1 MKSVGRN
8 LLERKVY
15 MKTKRIIWFALT
27 NVPHVNFLLPI
38 IRKYEQEFDMVFTVR
53 DFAETVSL
61 FEKRIGKP
69 YILVGDHK
77 GGSKF
82 RKVLGLLSQIFNL
95 YKNIPD
101 FDIKISV
108 GGMSS
113 SPIAWSKGKLSV
125 TFDDN
130 ETSPNWMYAPFTNLA
145 FWPKVISPAKL
156 GKQGFKKNLY
166 QYNGYKEDFYL
177 ANYQPNPDFL
187 KQLPF
192 EHYVVVRPENIK
204 ASYVEGRQSIV
215 PELLKQ
221 LDAAGYNIL
230 FLPRYESDRDYAQGI
245 KNIYIPKDAVNGL
258 DACYYADAILTGAG
272 TMAREAA
279 CLGVPSVSFFAGA
292 HLLAVDQSFVD
303 SGKMFYSRD
312 VQQIM
317 HFLNKSRHS
326 FFTKRGGDVAGLE
339 RCKQVQQEILDVLD
353 QKIREYLAKQK

>member
-1 MKSVGRN
+1 
-8 LLERKVY
+8 
-15 MKTKRIIWFALT
+15 MKTKKTIWFALT

-38 IRKYEQEFDMVFTVR
+38 IRKYEQEFNMVFTVR
-53 DFAETVSL
+53 DFAETISL
-61 FEKRIGKP
+61 FEKRIAKP

-77 GGSKF
+77 GGNKLK
-82 RKVLGLLSQIFNL
+82 KVLGLLNQISNM
-95 YKNIPD
+95 YRNIPD

-113 SPIAWSKGKLSV
+113 SPVAWSKGKLSV

-130 ETSPNWMYAPFTNLA
+130 ETSPNWMYAPFTDLA
-145 FWPKVISPAKL
+145 FWPKVIDSKRL
-156 GKQGFKKNLY
+156 NKQFFCKNLY

-177 ANYQPNPDFL
+177 ADYQPDATFVE
-187 KQLPF
+187 KLPF

-215 PELLKQ
+215 PELLKA
-221 LDAAGYNIL
+221 LDAQGYNIL

-245 KNIYIPKDAVNGL
+245 KNIYIPKEAVNGL

-292 HLLAVDQSFVD
+292 HLLSVDQSLVD
-303 SGKMFYSRD
+303 AGKMFFSRE
-312 VQQIM
+312 VEQIIQY
-317 HFLNKSRHS
+317 LESSKGS
-326 FFTKRGGDVAGLE
+326 FFTHRAGGVAGLE

-353 QKIREYLAKQK
+353 KRIREYLSKS

>member
-1 MKSVGRN
+1 MNNK
-8 LLERKVY
+8 KV
-15 MKTKRIIWFALT
+15 IWFDIN

-38 IRKYEQEFDMVFTVR
+38 IHKYEKEFDIIYSLR
-53 DFAETVSL
+53 DFAETKGL

-69 YILVGDHK
+69 YLEAGTHQ
-77 GGSKF
+77 GGIKLM
-82 RKVLGLLSQIFNL
+82 KVLGVFKRFGILRRNL
-95 YKNIPD
+95 PY

-108 GGMSS
+108 GGDASS
-113 SPIAWSKGKLSV
+113 MLAKLRGKMSV

-130 ETSPNWMYAPFTNLA
+130 ETSPNWRYAPFSDLA
-145 FWPKVISPAKL
+145 FWPKVINPAVLK
-156 GKQGFKKNLY
+156 KQGFKNNLY

-177 ANYQPNPDFL
+177 ANYEPNSGFL
-187 KQLPF
+187 EQLPF

-245 KNIYIPKDAVNGL
+245 NNIYIPKDAVNGL

-292 HLLAVDQSFVD
+292 HLLAVDQSMVD
-303 SGKMFYSRD
+303 AGKMFYSRD

-317 HFLNKSRHS
+317 QFLNNSRHS
-326 FFTKRGGDVAGLE
+326 FFTERGGGIASLE

-353 QKIREYLAKQK
+353 KKIREYLAKQK

>member
-1 MKSVGRN
+1 
-8 LLERKVY
+8 
-15 MKTKRIIWFALT
+15 MKTKKTIWFALT

-53 DFAETVSL
+53 DFAETISL

-77 GGSKF
+77 GSNIF
-82 RKVLGLLSQIFNL
+82 RKVLGLLNQIVSI
-95 YKNIPD
+95 YRNISD

-113 SPIAWSKGKLSV
+113 SPVAWSKGKLSI

-130 ETSPNWMYAPFTNLA
+130 ETSPNWMYAPFTDLA
-145 FWPKVISPAKL
+145 FWPKVISSTTLK
-156 GKQGFKKNLY
+156 KQGFKKNLY

-177 ANYQPNPDFL
+177 ADFQPDSTFVD
-187 KQLPF
+187 KLPF

-215 PELLKQ
+215 PKLLKA
-221 LDAAGYNIL
+221 LDAQGYNIL

-245 KNIYIPKDAVNGL
+245 NNIFIPEEAVNGL

-279 CLGVPSVSFFAGA
+279 CLGVPSVSFFAGS
-292 HLLAVDQSFVD
+292 HLLAVDQSLVD
-303 SGKMFYSRD
+303 AGKMFYSRD

-317 HFLNKSRHS
+317 QFLNNSHHS
-326 FFTKRGGDVAGLE
+326 FFTKRGGGIAGLE

>member
-1 MKSVGRN
+1 MN
-8 LLERKVY
+8 PN
-15 MKTKRIIWFALT
+15 KTIWFDIT

-38 IRKYEQEFDMVFTVR
+38 IRKYEDDYNMVFTVR
-53 DFAETVSL
+53 NFAETIGL

-69 YILVGDHK
+69 YIELGKHQ
-77 GGSKF
+77 GGSKIKKLF
-82 RKVLGLLSQIFNL
+82 GLFKRINSLHKQL
-95 YKNIPD
+95 PD

-108 GGMSS
+108 GGDSS
-113 SPIAWSKGKLSV
+113 SPIAWGRRKMSV

-130 ETSPNWMYAPFTNLA
+130 ETSPNWMYAPFTDLA
-145 FWPKVISPAKL
+145 FWPKVINPVVL
-156 GKQGFKKNLY
+156 RKQGFKKNLY

-177 ANYQPNPDFL
+177 ANYEPNPSFL
-187 KQLPF
+187 EQLPF

-215 PELLKQ
+215 PELLKE
-221 LDAAGYNIL
+221 LDAQGYNIL

-245 KNIYIPKDAVNGL
+245 KNIYIPKEAVNGL

-292 HLLAVDQSFVD
+292 HLLAVDQSMVD
-303 SGKMFYSRD
+303 AGKMFYSRD

-317 HFLNKSRHS
+317 QFLNNSRHS
-326 FFTKRGGDVAGLE
+326 FFAERGGGIAGLA
-339 RCKQVQQEILDVLD
+339 RCKAVQQEILDVLD